1 MRIAV
6 TGSIATDH
14 LMTFPGRFTEQI
26 LPDQLTHMSL
36 SFLVDTLDIRHGG
49 VAANIAYGLGLL
61 GRRPVLVGAVGKDFD
76 GYGEL
81 LRAAGVDT
89 DAVRVSERHH
99 TARFMC
105 TTDEDGNQLASFYAG
120 AMAEARDIDLAETV
134 RRPGGPDLVL
144 VGADDPEAM
153 VRHTRVCR
161 ELGVRRAADP
171 SQQLARLEGDSVREL
186 VDGAELLFTNAYER
200 ALLLSKTGWTE
211 AEVLARV
218 GTWVTTLGPKGCRI
232 DTAGRP
238 GIESAAVPA
247 TDAVDPTGGGDAFR
261 AGFLAALSAGLE
273 VVDAA
278 RAGAAMATFA
288 LESVGPQTY
297 AVTEEGLHERL
308 VAAYGPETAVIAPA
322 LFGRAV

>member
-14 LMTFPGRFTEQI
+14 LMTFPGRFAEQI
-26 LPDQLTHMSL
+26 LPDQLAHVSL

-76 GYGEL
+76 AYGQL
-81 LRAAGVDT
+81 LREAGVDT
-89 DAVRVSERHH
+89 DAVRVSDRQH

-120 AMAEARDIDLAETV
+120 AMAEARDIDLGETA
-134 RRPGGPDLVL
+134 RRPGGLDLVL

-161 ELGVRRAADP
+161 ELGLRRAADP

-218 GTWVTTLGPKGCRI
+218 GTWITTLGPKGCRI
-232 DTAGRP
+232 DTADGP

-247 TDAVDPTGGGDAFR
+247 TDAADPTGGGDAFR
-261 AGFLAALSAGLE
+261 AGFLAALASGLAI
-273 VVDAA
+273 VDAA

-297 AVTEEGLHERL
+297 EVTREGLHERL
-308 VAAYGPETAVIAPA
+308 VATYGPEAAVIAPA
-322 LFGRAV
+322 LFSGAL